1 MFTRETFEALDDTE
15 LSDVRGLI
23 NDVYQKR
30 LETTQAEEEIL
41 RNLQI
46 LQNHA
51 GTTVING
58 RPWAQPTG
66 AHDVYPLGST
76 VVHEEHLWESDHPF
90 NMWEPGT
97 GDLWTDR
104 GEASTPDPLPLD
116 VYPTWGPGI
125 AVKVGDLYA
134 HQGGILYTAIQA
146 HTTEPGW
153 APDLV
158 PALWKKVD

>member
-1 MFTRETFEALDDTE
+1 MFTREAFEALDDAE

-30 LETTQAEEEIL
+30 YEAGQAEEEIL

-51 GTTVING
+51 GTTIVDG
-58 RPWAQPTG
+58 RPWIQPTG
-66 AHDVYPLGST
+66 AHDAYPLGLT
-76 VVHEEHLWESDHPF
+76 VVHGGHLWESDHPF
-90 NMWEPGT
+90 NVWEPGT

-104 GEASTPDPLPLD
+104 GEASTPDPLPVD
-116 VYPTWGPGI
+116 DYPAWKPGI
-125 AVKVGDLYA
+125 AVKPGDLYA
-134 HQGGILYTAIQA
+134 HQGGLYQTVQA
-146 HTTEPGW
+146 HTTQPDW

-158 PALWKKVD
+158 PALWKKVG